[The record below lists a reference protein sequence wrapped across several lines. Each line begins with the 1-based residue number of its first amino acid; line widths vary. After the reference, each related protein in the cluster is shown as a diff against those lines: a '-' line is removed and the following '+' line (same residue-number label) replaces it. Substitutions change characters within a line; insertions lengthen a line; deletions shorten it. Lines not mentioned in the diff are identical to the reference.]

1 MATTADHPLPQRLAA
16 VLPDN
21 HVFTIHHISQP
32 PSKCNALY
40 SAPPNERPDRT
51 YCESHFLTVSIDVP
65 STSATTRSASPPVD
79 KVIILGLEVL
89 VYSTAFSTTIF
100 VSKADSTG
108 YLTLLKL
115 PKGTPSPIRE
125 VCTTFIDYL
134 IESRRRKDVQLVV
147 SLFARAQSQYLFP
160 GSVDN
165 AGKHVLDDRGLIKW
179 WCRVLSPIVE
189 APPSTI
195 SPVGVK
201 GYLIVP
207 GLDPHETKAFVP
219 RTAATS
225 WSMTHPL
232 REISHYTKEF
242 DWVPARCLI
251 PLFPD
256 DPKSR
261 FRDELDD
268 ESARSGEMKNTGNWK
283 SVKNLETF
291 WEMMAFR
298 QECSSGRMTG
308 FIWLVSDVTP
318 PKKVED
324 IEPAVISP
332 SASFSEEAFPA
343 VPSTPQ
349 KQRIAVTQ
357 VTPSTTPRKLFASKN
372 DKAIDDTKIDPK
384 REKVKAKQKEK
395 DKKKRRAGFVRTR
408 SPRVKTSYSASFSKI
423 PVSTAHYHWPAIGR
437 GERVLSESDLKH
449 IVELVQHLD
458 FSTLD
463 KAVASTKRLVNEA
476 GHGRPWGWDVVGTR
490 KSPAAYASG
499 NAESKPMNDL
509 SGLVKRKRNPGG
521 SETNGTGT
529 AQVNVLN
536 AGLVRKKPKV

>member
-1 MATTADHPLPQRLAA
+1 
-16 VLPDN
+16 
-21 HVFTIHHISQP
+21 
-32 PSKCNALY
+32 
-40 SAPPNERPDRT
+40 
-51 YCESHFLTVSIDVP
+51 
-65 STSATTRSASPPVD
+65 
-79 KVIILGLEVL
+79 
-89 VYSTAFSTTIF
+89 
-100 VSKADSTG
+100 
-108 YLTLLKL
+108 
-115 PKGTPSPIRE
+115 
-125 VCTTFIDYL
+125 
-134 IESRRRKDVQLVV
+134 
-147 SLFARAQSQYLFP
+147 
-160 GSVDN
+160 
-165 AGKHVLDDRGLIKW
+165 
-179 WCRVLSPIVE
+179 
-189 APPSTI
+189 
-195 SPVGVK
+195 
-201 GYLIVP
+201 
-207 GLDPHETKAFVP
+207 
-219 RTAATS
+219 
-225 WSMTHPL
+225 MTHPL

-283 SVKNLETF
+283 SVKNLEMF

-332 SASFSEEAFPA
+332 SASFSEEALPA

-395 DKKKRRAGFVRTR
+395 DKKKRRAGFVPTR

-509 SGLVKRKRNPGG
+509 SGLVKRKRNPEG

>member
-1 MATTADHPLPQRLAA
+1 
-16 VLPDN
+16 
-21 HVFTIHHISQP
+21 
-32 PSKCNALY
+32 
-40 SAPPNERPDRT
+40 
-51 YCESHFLTVSIDVP
+51 
-65 STSATTRSASPPVD
+65 
-79 KVIILGLEVL
+79 
-89 VYSTAFSTTIF
+89 
-100 VSKADSTG
+100 
-108 YLTLLKL
+108 
-115 PKGTPSPIRE
+115 
-125 VCTTFIDYL
+125 
-134 IESRRRKDVQLVV
+134 
-147 SLFARAQSQYLFP
+147 
-160 GSVDN
+160 
-165 AGKHVLDDRGLIKW
+165 
-179 WCRVLSPIVE
+179 
-189 APPSTI
+189 
-195 SPVGVK
+195 
-201 GYLIVP
+201 LIVP

-219 RTAATS
+219 RTPAASS
-225 WSMTHPL
+225 WYMTHPL

-242 DWVPARCLI
+242 DWVPPRCLI

-308 FIWLVSDVTP
+308 FIWLVSDGAP
-318 PKKVED
+318 PQKVDETKEA
-324 IEPAVISP
+324 IVSP
-332 SASFSEEAFPA
+332 NGSFSEEALPA
-343 VPSTPQ
+343 IPSTPQ
-349 KQRIAVTQ
+349 KQRIAITQ

-372 DKAIDDTKIDPK
+372 DKAIGDTKIDAK
-384 REKVKAKQKEK
+384 REKIRAKQKEK
-395 DKKKRRAGFVRTR
+395 DKKKRRAGYVRTR
-408 SPRVKTSYSASFSKI
+408 TPRVKTSYSASFSKI

-463 KAVASTKRLVNEA
+463 KAAASTKRLINEA

-490 KSPAAYASG
+490 NLPAVPASLTTE
-499 NAESKPMNDL
+499 AKPMNDL
-509 SGLVKRKRNPGG
+509 SGLVKRKRTSEAP
-521 SETNGTGT
+521 ETNGKGA